1 MKTPIS
7 LTLETQREK
16 VHYRFDAR
24 IPEYGPYAVAPLV
37 ETSTMTSLAAGSS
50 TLAAVLEGV
59 APSGSERLT
68 VNGVDG
74 RTTAYSLGGVTYVR
88 TPLTLLSPAWSS
100 SISSADGMNVYTL
113 KNAPV
118 LLLSDKGQVVRAR
131 LNEKEATY
139 DQ

>member
-1 MKTPIS
+1 
-7 LTLETQREK
+7 
-16 VHYRFDAR
+16 VG
-24 IPEYGPYAVAPLV
+24 EYGPYAIAPLV
-37 ETSTMTSLAAGSS
+37 ETSGTTSLAAGSS

-74 RTTAYSLGGVTYVR
+74 RTTAYSLAGVTYVR